1 MKTYTAPA
9 VVTHDILGT
18 TMLNKTVASGEI
30 VTSFKPQG
38 SPNLGF
44 GL

>member
-9 VVTHDILGT
+9 VVTHDIVGT
-18 TMLNKTVASGEI
+18 TMLMKTLSTGEI